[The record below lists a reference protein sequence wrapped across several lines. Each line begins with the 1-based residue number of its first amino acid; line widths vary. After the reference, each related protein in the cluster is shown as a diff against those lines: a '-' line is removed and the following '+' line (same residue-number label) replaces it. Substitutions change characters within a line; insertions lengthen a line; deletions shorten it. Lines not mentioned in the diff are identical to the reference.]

1 MTSCCQCG
9 QAKRRTKNPKH
20 TTDEFSRT
28 NVDDLNNQALQAELY
43 HLNLASNPKTS
54 KKKRRKPMNDEEETK
69 QRASE
74 SCMNSGRSSA
84 TEEWK
89 SRTEE

>member
-28 NVDDLNNQALQAELY
+28 NVDELNNQALQAELY
-43 HLNLASNPKTS
+43 HLDLASNPKTS
-54 KKKRRKPMNDEEETK
+54 KKKRRKPMNEEETK